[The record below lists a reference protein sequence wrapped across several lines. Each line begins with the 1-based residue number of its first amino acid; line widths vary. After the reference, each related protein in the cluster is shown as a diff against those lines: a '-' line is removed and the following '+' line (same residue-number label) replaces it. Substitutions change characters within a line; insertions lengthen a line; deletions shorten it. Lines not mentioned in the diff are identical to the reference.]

1 MNPIGLL
8 SRIPSCLLLTV
19 FLAVDSTRAQASAA
33 TDVHTPVR
41 LDTPSADQSEND
53 DSLQRPERSTSNGS
67 TANAQ
72 ADTTWAPFAPGTISL
87 PDIRETSPS
96 ITADG
101 RTMVFARTENW
112 RDKVPYIATRSG
124 DGWDVQKAPFADTL
138 YNLAITPDGQSIF
151 FKTNDKTDEMQE
163 GEAVSR
169 AYRVDRTDDGWGPPQ
184 NLPDLFNINAGYFC
198 PMADGS
204 VYFFARS
211 PKPGIYRT
219 EPDGSGGYR
228 TPEWVSDAVSPD
240 STTSFDVLVHP
251 DEDRLVITRAGI
263 PERQSDA
270 LGPRGFFAY
279 KRTADGWEETQRLDL
294 PYGWGATVLPD
305 GRFLFVDAGDLQT
318 VPLSRLGLDW

>member
-1 MNPIGLL
+1 MTAIVRLT
-8 SRIPSCLLLTV
+8 SALLL
-19 FLAVDSTRAQASAA
+19 AVLVSAPPVHASALLPPPSLA
-33 TDVHTPVR
+33 DPVADPAR
-41 LDTPSADQSEND
+41 PTAQRAPSNV
-53 DSLQRPERSTSNGS
+53 PTSN
-67 TANAQ
+67 APP
-72 ADTTWAPFAPGTISL
+72 DTTWTPFAPGTISL
-87 PDIRETSPS
+87 SGITDTSPS

-101 RTMVFARTENW
+101 ETMVFARTENW
-112 RDKVPYIATRSG
+112 TDKVPYIATRTG
-124 DGWDVQKAPFADTL
+124 DGWTVRKAPFADTL

-151 FKTNDKTDEMQE
+151 FKKNEIQD
-163 GEAVSR
+163 GEEVSR
-169 AYRVDRTDDGWGPPQ
+169 AYRVDRTADGWGTPQ
-184 NLPDLFNINAGYFC
+184 TLTALFNIHAGYFC

-219 EPDGSGGYR
+219 DPDGSGGY
-228 TPEWVSDAVSPD
+228 TEPEWVSDAVSPD

-263 PERQSDA
+263 PDSQADE

-279 KRTADGWEETQRLDL
+279 ERTTGGWHETQRLDL

-318 VPLSRLGLDW
+318 VPLRTLGLDWKHSGQR